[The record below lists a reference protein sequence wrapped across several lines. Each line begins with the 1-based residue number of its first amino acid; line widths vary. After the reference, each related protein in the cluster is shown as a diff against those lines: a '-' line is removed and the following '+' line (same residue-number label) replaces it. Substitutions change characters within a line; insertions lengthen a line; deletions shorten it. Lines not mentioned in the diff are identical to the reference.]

1 MDTLY
6 TVRQV
11 QDLLKVDRI
20 TIYRMLQDGRLKGIK
35 IGQQWRF
42 PTTEVERL
50 LSGDVND
57 GVMSAIPTSPDN
69 GFPTH
74 CVQTIQNLFSEI
86 SQLSALVVDMDGEP
100 LTNIS
105 HPTPLQNLLGSNSA
119 AMSAWKTDWKAFA
132 SASSARSM
140 VFVDHCGFSYSVAPI
155 TTQSEQVGAFITGPF
170 YWQNP
175 DRYEEAERIHH
186 LASSY
191 HLDAAKV
198 QEAFVSIPVI
208 PADRRAQ
215 VEVGPKAAS
224 QAVQSILLERTGFIQ
239 RLQKIANLTQIS

>member
-42 PTTEVERL
+42 PTNEVERL

-57 GVMSAIPTSPDN
+57 GVMAAIPSNPDN

-86 SQLSALVVDMDGEP
+86 SQLSALVVDMGGEP

-105 HPTPLQNLLGSNSA
+105 HPTPLQTLLGSSSA
-119 AMSAWKTDWKAFA
+119 AVSAYKADWKSFA
-132 SASSARSM
+132 VGSTTRSL

-155 TTQSEQVGAFITGPF
+155 STQTEQVGAFVAGPF
-170 YWQNP
+170 YWQKP

-191 HLDAAKV
+191 HLDAAV
-198 QEAFVSIPVI
+198 IQEAFLSIPVI

-215 VEVGPKAAS
+215 VEAWPKAAS
-224 QAVQSILLERTGFIQ
+224 QAVQSILMERTGFIQ